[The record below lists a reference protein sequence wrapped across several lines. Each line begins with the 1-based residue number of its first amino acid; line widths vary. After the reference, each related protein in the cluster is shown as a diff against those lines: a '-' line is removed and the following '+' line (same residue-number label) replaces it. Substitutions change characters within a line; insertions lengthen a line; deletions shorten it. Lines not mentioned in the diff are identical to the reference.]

1 MNHYKNIKNVK
12 KILVIINT
20 VSLGKL
26 SLVGGLQIWD
36 FVDLKIDSTKVSS
49 KASLWEKLES
59 I

>member
-1 MNHYKNIKNVK
+1 M
-12 KILVIINT
+12 ILVNINT